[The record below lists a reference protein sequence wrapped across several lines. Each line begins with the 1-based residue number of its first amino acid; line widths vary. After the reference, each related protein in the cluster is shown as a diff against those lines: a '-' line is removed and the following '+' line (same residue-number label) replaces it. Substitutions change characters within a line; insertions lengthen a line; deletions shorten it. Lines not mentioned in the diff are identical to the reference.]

1 METRHDYEYIRDTRL
16 AGWED
21 CWLQLLEGR
30 WIVTPHRIFE
40 DPEAKI
46 YRLGFT
52 VTEVEEAIGHTGLTQ
67 TESDFLADHRDWY
80 AEVEGRLVENSG
92 YEEYLSALE
101 QGEAL
106 EKARAEKIA
115 EIDAAFAEAEQQPV
129 TIGPYQ
135 FKGGFESGLAIDAQ
149 RRAMV
154 EYAAVNPH
162 AGITTVDFFDITGK
176 LITLPLSSDTEIDA
190 FDVCL
195 AIHQAASINAFKCAQ
210 LVAAARDATTIAEI
224 NAIHW

>member
-1 METRHDYEYIRDTRL
+1 METRHDYEYIRDNRL

-52 VTEVEEAIGHTGLTQ
+52 VAEVEDAIGHTGLTQ

-80 AEVEGRLVENSG
+80 EEIDGRLVENSG
-92 YEEYLSALE
+92 HEEYLAALE
-101 QGEAL
+101 QDEAL
-106 EKARAEKIA
+106 KKSRAEKIA
-115 EIDAAFAEAEQQPV
+115 EINAAFALAEQRPV
-129 TIGPYQ
+129 SVGGHK
-135 FKGGFESGLAIDAQ
+135 FKGGFESGLALDAQ
-149 RRAMV
+149 RRMLV
-154 EYAAVNPH
+154 EYAAANPL
-162 AGITTVDFFDITGK
+162 AGISTADFFDIHGATV
-176 LITLPLSSDTEIDA
+176 TLPLNSETELDA
-190 FDVCL
+190 LDVCV
-195 AIHQAASINAFKCAQ
+195 AVGQAAAINSFKCAQ
-210 LVAAARDATTIAEI
+210 LIAAVHAAGSADAV

>member
-1 METRHDYEYIRDTRL
+1 METRYDYEYIRDNRL

-80 AEVEGRLVENSG
+80 AEIEGRLVENSG
-92 YEEYLSALE
+92 YEEYLTALK
-101 QGEAL
+101 QSEAL
-106 EKARAEKIA
+106 EKSRAEKIA
-115 EIDAAFAEAEQQPV
+115 EISAAFQEADLNPV
-129 TIGPYQ
+129 VVGGHAY
-135 FKGGFESGLAIDAQ
+135 KGGFESGLAIDSQ
-149 RRAMV
+149 RRAML
-154 EYAAVNPH
+154 EYSAVNPL
-162 AGITTVDFFDITGK
+162 AGITTVDFFDVNGEK
-176 LITLPLSSDTEIDA
+176 VTLSLSSETQIDA
-190 FDVCL
+190 LDVCL
-195 AIHQAASINAFKCAQ
+195 ALHQSASVNSFKCSQ
-210 LVAAARDATTIAEI
+210 LIAAVRAANSIEAVS
-224 NAIHW
+224 AIHW

>member
-1 METRHDYEYIRDTRL
+1 METRHDYEYIRDNCL

-52 VTEVEEAIGHTGLTQ
+52 VTEVEDAIGHTGLTRI
-67 TESDFLADHRDWY
+67 ESDFLADHRDWY
-80 AEVEGRLVENSG
+80 TEIEGRLVENPG
-92 YEEYLSALE
+92 YEEYLAALE

-106 EKARAEKIA
+106 KEARAAKIA
-115 EIDAAFAEAEQQPV
+115 EINAAFALAEQQPV
-129 TIGPYQ
+129 SVGGHK

-154 EYAAVNPH
+154 EYATVNPL
-162 AGITTVDFFDITGK
+162 AGIVSVDFFDVTGAK
-176 LITLPLSSDTEIDA
+176 VTLPLSSETEIDA
-190 FDVCL
+190 LDVCL
-195 AIHQAASINAFKCAQ
+195 ALHQSASANAFKCAQ
-210 LVAAARDATTIAEI
+210 LVAAIHAATTLSDVE
-224 NAIHW
+224 AITW

>member
-1 METRHDYEYIRDTRL
+1 METRHDYEYIRDNRL

-52 VTEVEEAIGHTGLTQ
+52 VPEVKDAIGHTGLTQ
-67 TESDFLADHRDWY
+67 TESDFLADHQDWY
-80 AEVEGRLVENSG
+80 AEIDGHLVENPG
-92 YEEYLSALE
+92 YGEYLAALE
-101 QGEAL
+101 QDEAH

-115 EIDAAFAEAEQQPV
+115 EINAAFQAAELLPV
-129 TIGPYQ
+129 TIGGYAYR
-135 FKGGFESGLAIDAQ
+135 GGFQSGLAIDAQ

-154 EYAAVNPH
+154 EYAIANPR
-162 AGITTVDFFDITGK
+162 AGIVSVDFFDVTGAK
-176 LITLPLSSDTEIDA
+176 VTLPLLSKTEIDA
-190 FDVCL
+190 LDVCIAL
-195 AIHQAASINAFKCAQ
+195 HQSASANAFKCAQ
-210 LVAAARDATTIAEI
+210 LVAALHAATTLSEVE
-224 NAIHW
+224 AITW

>member
-1 METRHDYEYIRDTRL
+1 METRYDYEYIRDTRL

-80 AEVEGRLVENSG
+80 AEIEGRLVENSG
-92 YEEYLSALE
+92 YEEYLTALK
-101 QGEAL
+101 QSEAL
-106 EKARAEKIA
+106 EKSRAEKIA
-115 EIDAAFAEAEQQPV
+115 EINAAFQEADLNPV
-129 TIGPYQ
+129 VVGGHAY
-135 FKGGFESGLAIDAQ
+135 KGGFESGLAIDSQ
-149 RRAMV
+149 RRAML
-154 EYAAVNPH
+154 EYSAVNPL
-162 AGITTVDFFDITGK
+162 AGITTVDFFDVNGEK
-176 LITLPLSSDTEIDA
+176 VTLSLSSETQIDA
-190 FDVCL
+190 LDVCL
-195 AIHQAASINAFKCAQ
+195 ALHQSASVNSFKCSQ
-210 LVAAARDATTIAEI
+210 LIAAVRAANSIEAVS
-224 NAIHW
+224 AIHW

>member
-1 METRHDYEYIRDTRL
+1 METRHDYEYIRDNRL

-30 WIVTPHRIFE
+30 WVVTPHRIFE

-52 VTEVEEAIGHTGLTQ
+52 VTEVEDAIGHTGLTQ

-80 AEVEGRLVENSG
+80 AEIEGRLVENSG
-92 YEEYLSALE
+92 YEEYLAALK

-106 EKARAEKIA
+106 KKSRAEKIT
-115 EIDAAFAEAEQQPV
+115 EIDAAFQAAEQQPV
-129 TIGPYQ
+129 TIGAYQ
-135 FKGGFESGLAIDAQ
+135 FKGGFQSGLAIDAA
-149 RRAMV
+149 RRMMV
-154 EYAAVNPH
+154 EYAAANPL
-162 AGITTVDFFDITGK
+162 AGISTVDFFDVNGAA
-176 LITLPLSSDTEIDA
+176 ITLPLNSETELDA
-190 FDVCL
+190 LDVCI
-195 AIHQAASINAFKCAQ
+195 AVGQAAAANSFKCAQ
-210 LVAAARDATTIAEI
+210 LVEAARTATTIAEI